1 MNGRPKCPVLEEIFP
16 GQRFYYRAKIGGERQ
31 LISVTVATF
40 PYSKDYG
47 QGRETLYVNVYGYG
61 WSGSVP
67 VKKLMERKRIS
78 KVQK

>member
-31 LISVTVATF
+31 LISVTVATA
-40 PYSKDYG
+40 PYP
-47 QGRETLYVNVYGYG
+47 NVYGYG

>member
-31 LISVTVATF
+31 LISVTVATA
-40 PYSKDYG
+40 P
-47 QGRETLYVNVYGYG
+47 YGYG

-67 VKKLMERKRIS
+67 VKKLMERKRIN

>member
-1 MNGRPKCPVLEEIFP
+1 MNGRPKMSCFGRNFP

-47 QGRETLYVNVYGYG
+47 QGRNAFYVNAYGYG

-67 VKKLMERKRIS
+67 VKKLMERKKIS

>member
-16 GQRFYYRAKIGGERQ
+16 GQRFYYRAKIGG
-31 LISVTVATF
+31 VTVATF

-67 VKKLMERKRIS
+67 VKKLMERKRIN

>member
-1 MNGRPKCPVLEEIFP
+1 MNGRPKCPVLEESFP

-31 LISVTVATF
+31 LISVTVATA
-40 PYSKDYG
+40 PYPKDYG